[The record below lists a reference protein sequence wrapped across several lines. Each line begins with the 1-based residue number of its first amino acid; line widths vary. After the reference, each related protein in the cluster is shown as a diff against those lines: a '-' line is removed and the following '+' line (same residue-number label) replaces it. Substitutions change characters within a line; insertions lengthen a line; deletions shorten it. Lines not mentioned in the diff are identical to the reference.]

1 MNIIRLI
8 METHVKMV
16 IYDEISYLDRI
27 LHILML
33 RSKFVFDIGLL
44 NGKMGIVI
52 AFAHLY
58 KSTHNEIYYDYM
70 SELLDD
76 VLENVHKGLD
86 MVSRV
91 VKILIRR

>member
-27 LHILML
+27 LHILMI
-33 RSKFVFDIGLL
+33 RTKFVFDIGLL

-58 KSTHNEIYYDYM
+58 SDEKIMDMLKDDPDVQNLYRVI
-70 SELLDD
+70 SESIQELARNADKED
-76 VLENVHKGLD
+76 Q
-86 MVSRV
+86 
-91 VKILIRR
+91 